1 MKDTNVKQVDIN
13 KLGWFGLLVQGL
25 RVVLQTFFKAT
36 QKIEKA
42 LDATDG
48 YINTVDET
56 GKTLEAMAT
65 NNHDEVVLEGAIIE
79 ENSLYVGT
87 PAQKIKDL
95 DDKSVADIK
104 LWAQKYANL
113 AISHRQIIK

>member
-1 MKDTNVKQVDIN
+1 MKDTNVKQIDIN
-13 KLGWFGLLVQGL
+13 KLGWFALLVQGL

-65 NNHDEVVLEGAIIE
+65 NNHDTVVLEGAIERQEKMDELMEGRTE
-79 ENSLYVGT
+79 EEME
-87 PAQKIKDL
+87 
-95 DDKSVADIK
+95 K
-104 LWAQKYANL
+104 LMEKYG
-113 AISHRQIIK
+113 ISI